1 MSFSTQH
8 LRESHTDAQRHDAV
22 FEAAMHGPKACK
34 AARHTRMQHLI
45 TADETSLL
53 ELQTLLATLPIC
65 STGRVFIE
73 VPDAASIVSLDAPAR
88 MTVTWLDRSAR
99 SGAAGTGERCAPGR
113 ALTRAVVGWAGEML
127 CEADVHSADDGG
139 ADDGAEH
146 GRAAAGRA
154 SAHEHTRVY
163 LTGGFLGTADIV
175 DHLVE
180 QRGVDADRIFAPACF
195 GLAVA
200 SFAD

>member
-1 MSFSTQH
+1 MSSSTQH
-8 LRESHTDAQRHDAV
+8 LSTQHADAQRHDSIVQGVA
-22 FEAAMHGPKACK
+22 HGPKACK

-45 TADETSLL
+45 TADESSLL

-73 VPDAASIVSLDAPAR
+73 VPDAASIVTLDAPAR

-99 SGAAGTGERCAPGR
+99 SGAAGTGALCAPGR
-113 ALTRAVVGWAGEML
+113 ALTRAVAGWAGEML
-127 CEADVHSADDGG
+127 CAPEADETHD
-139 ADDGAEH
+139 
-146 GRAAAGRA
+146 AA
-154 SAHEHTRVY
+154 HDHTRVY

-180 QRGVDADRIFAPACF
+180 QRGVDPARIFAPARF
-195 GLAVA
+195 GLSVA
-200 SFAD
+200 SFTG